1 MVAFST
7 TEEEYISL
15 AKAVKEVKWL
25 KGILNDFGVVQ
36 EPVTIL
42 CDSNTAISLAKHQ
55 VFHERSKHID
65 TKLYFVRDEISKG
78 VVAVKK
84 VHTSEN
90 AADMLTKAL
99 PSAKFEHCLD
109 LVNVTAR
116 R

>member
-42 CDSNTAISLAKHQ
+42 CDSNNAISLAKHQ
-55 VFHERSKHID
+55 AFHERSKHID
-65 TKLYFVRDEISKG
+65 IKLHFVRNEIGKG
-78 VVAVKK
+78 VVAVKM